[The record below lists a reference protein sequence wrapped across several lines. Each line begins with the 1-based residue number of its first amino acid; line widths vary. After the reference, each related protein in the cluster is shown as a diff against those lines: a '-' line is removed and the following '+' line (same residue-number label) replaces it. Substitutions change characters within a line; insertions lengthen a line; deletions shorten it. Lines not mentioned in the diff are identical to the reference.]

1 MKKSFFMAG
10 FVLLFAVMLFGCAKK
25 TRPMLDIKKESVTS
39 IEFKKTCYKED
50 EPDYREYVSKTVT
63 EREDLDTLINW
74 AQSLKLEKQN
84 AIEVPVER
92 VEYVIILNG
101 VKEHRLIFL
110 DDYIVYDTVAFVYAN
125 PSQKEQ
131 VKEKY
136 NLLNYEEKAAKLDL
150 M

>member
-1 MKKSFFMAG
+1 MKKLFFPAVS
-10 FVLLFAVMLFGCAKK
+10 VLLCAVMLFGCAEK
-25 TRPMLDIKKESVTS
+25 TRPALDIKKESVTS

-50 EPDYREYVSKTVT
+50 VPDYREYVSKTVT
-63 EREDLDTLINW
+63 EREDLDALINW
-74 AQSLKLEKQN
+74 TQSLRLEKQS

-92 VEYVIILNG
+92 VEYVIVLKG

-110 DDYIVYDTVAFVYAN
+110 DDYIVYDTAAFVYAN

-136 NLLNYEEKAAKLDL
+136 NLLNYEEKAAELDL

>member
-10 FVLLFAVMLFGCAKK
+10 FVFLFAVILFGCAKK

>member
-1 MKKSFFMAG
+1 MKKSFFMAV
-10 FVLLFAVMLFGCAKK
+10 FVLLCAAMLFGCAKK

-136 NLLNYEEKAAKLDL
+136 NLLHYEEKAAKLDL

>member
-1 MKKSFFMAG
+1 MKKSFFLAAS
-10 FVLLFAVMLFGCAKK
+10 VLICAVMLFGCAKK

-39 IEFKKTCYKED
+39 IEFKKTCYKDD

-63 EREDLDTLINW
+63 EREDLDALINW
-74 AQSLKLEKQN
+74 VLSLKLAKQN

-101 VKEHRLIFL
+101 AKEHRLIFM
-110 DDYIVYDTVAFVYAN
+110 DDYIVYDTAAFVYAN

-136 NLLNYEEKAAKLDL
+136 NLLNYEEKAAELDL

>member
-1 MKKSFFMAG
+1 MKKSFFMAV
-10 FVLLFAVMLFGCAKK
+10 FVLFCAVMLFGCAKK